1 MNKRSTLSPTPG
13 LTSAIGYYVSAMDEV
28 REQLHEAIAGLTD
41 EQLGLRAVAG
51 AHSIG
56 ALALHIGEAE
66 WWWMRCVI
74 GGHELTDEDRRQP
87 FWDALL
93 QPEEFARKGYS
104 AEFCLDVIEGLRRQT
119 RELLASFN
127 DEDLDRI
134 YIHARP
140 GRETIEVSLR
150 WVLHHLADHEA
161 QHKGQI
167 LMLKRLLEE
176 PLKADEQ
183 S

>member
-1 MNKRSTLSPTPG
+1 MNKRRTLSPTPG
-13 LTSAIGYYVSAMDEV
+13 LTSAIGYYISAMDDV
-28 REQLHEAIAGLTD
+28 REQLREAVAPLTN

-56 ALALHIGEAE
+56 ALTLHIGEAE

-87 FWDALL
+87 FWDVLL
-93 QPEEFARKGYS
+93 RPEEFARKGYS
-104 AEFCLDVIEGLRRQT
+104 AEFCLDVVEDLRRRT

-127 DEDLDRI
+127 DDDLDRI
-134 YIHARP
+134 YSHTRR
-140 GRETIEVSLR
+140 GETIEVSLR

-176 PLKADEQ
+176 PLRADEQ
-183 S
+183 R